1 MSDHMGRGLEP
12 MHKRIF
18 GLAMLSTS
26 TLGWIQPVQA
36 QSIAA
41 EAIVSEDTAA
51 VASDP
56 DDIVVT
62 ARRREERLQDVP
74 VAVSVASGTA
84 LSRANITNLEQL
96 AARLPNVKISQAP
109 ASDQLYI
116 RGVGSGLNLGFEQS
130 VGTFVDGIYRG
141 RSRASRAAFFDIERV
156 EVLKGPQT
164 TYFGN
169 SAIAG
174 ALNITT
180 RKPGQKLEANG
191 SIFYAPDTHEY
202 LVEGGISVP
211 VTDTLSG
218 RLAVRASGG
227 DGYIRNTVDN
237 SNGAR
242 LRDVFA
248 RASLAWQPSASWT
261 SNLRVD
267 LGRLRDD
274 GVYNAELARCPPPPE
289 FTMARGACARYV
301 AGAGA
306 AVDNTLDYRSTTS
319 PSYLNYDYTEIAF
332 SNQIELGNHQLT
344 LITGYFD
351 HDYDYLID
359 VVPVPAQFGSV
370 VGTTSTF
377 PSRIMENFSQ
387 FSQEVRLSSDFDGP
401 FQYTVGGYYSH
412 GKLKVD
418 SFFGLYFAR
427 FGALSGGTVPATA
440 PVAVRVDNNIVDDN
454 YSAFAML
461 NWQVNDRL
469 KINLGGRYTI
479 VEKRGLRETE
489 LGTAGSIPGFDNFV
503 PASAAGQA
511 ALMPLTG
518 IDSGDYIRRD
528 RSDEQFMPSAN
539 VQYNVDEDVMLYASA
554 SKGFK
559 SGGYS
564 VLLSKSDFAPETVE
578 AFEVGL
584 KSKLFDRKVTL
595 TIAAFLSK
603 YDDLQETTTIF
614 LPSGAAAS
622 AVANV
627 ARSTAKGIEA
637 NVILRATPNLTL
649 SADVSYLSSF
659 YDSYPNAPCTALQA
673 LAATPC
679 RQDLSGK
686 RRAFAP
692 EFSGNVSANFTHPL
706 TADTELR
713 IDTTAYFS
721 TSYFQQSLADVYL
734 SQGGF
739 TKLDARLAIAAD
751 DERWEFAVV
760 GKNLTNKLTAS
771 FRNGVP
777 SSPGTILALTD
788 PKRSI
793 GFQLNV
799 KF

>member
-1 MSDHMGRGLEP
+1 MRN
-12 MHKRIF
+12 RIF
-18 GLAMLSTS
+18 GIALLSTAA
-26 TLGWIQPVQA
+26 LGSIQPAYA
-36 QSIAA
+36 QSSGPGENVAGETVIN
-41 EAIVSEDTAA
+41 EA
-51 VASDP
+51 DP
-56 DDIVVT
+56 GDIVVT

-74 VAVSVASGTA
+74 VAVSVVSGDS

-130 VGTFVDGIYRG
+130 VGTFVDGLYRG

-180 RKPGQKLEANG
+180 KKPGSSLEANG
-191 SIFYAPDTHEY
+191 SVFYAPATDEY

-211 VTDTLSG
+211 VTETLSG
-218 RLAVRASGG
+218 RLAVRASGN
-227 DGYIRNTVDN
+227 DGYIRNTTDN
-237 SNGAR
+237 SVGPR
-242 LRDVFA
+242 MRDVFA
-248 RASLAWQPSASWT
+248 RASVAWQPSDSWT
-261 SNLRVD
+261 SNVRVD
-267 LGRLRDD
+267 FGRLRDD
-274 GVYNAELARCPPPPE
+274 GVYNAELMHCPPPPE

-306 AVDNTLDYRSTTS
+306 AVDSKLDYRSTTS
-319 PSYLNYDYTEIAF
+319 PSYLNYDYTEAAF
-332 SNQIELGNHQLT
+332 SNQIEIGSHQLT

-377 PSRIMENFSQ
+377 PSRIMETFSQ
-387 FSQEVRLSSDFDGP
+387 FSQEIRLSSDFDGP
-401 FQYTVGGYYSH
+401 VQYTVGGYYSH

-427 FGALSGGTVPATA
+427 FGALSGGTVPPAT
-440 PVAVRVDNNIVDDN
+440 PVAVRVQNHIVDDN

-461 NWQVNDRL
+461 NWQVTDKL
-469 KINLGGRYTI
+469 KINLGGRYT
-479 VEKRGLRETE
+479 VVDKRGFRETE
-489 LGTAGSIPGFDNFV
+489 LGAAASIPGFDNFV
-503 PASAAGQA
+503 PASVAGQA

-518 IDSGDYIRRD
+518 IDAGNYVRRN
-528 RSDEQFMPSAN
+528 RSDDQFMPSAN
-539 VQYNVDEDVMLYASA
+539 IQYNVGADFMIYASA

-564 VLLSKSDFAPETVE
+564 VLLSKSDFAPETVK
-578 AFEVGL
+578 AFELGL
-584 KSKLFDRKVTL
+584 KSKLFDRKLTL
-595 TIAAFLSK
+595 NIAAYLSK

-627 ARSTAKGIEA
+627 ARSTAKGVEA
-637 NVILRATPNLTL
+637 NAVLRVTPNLSL
-649 SADVSYLSSF
+649 SADVSYLSSI

-692 EFSGNVSANFTHPL
+692 EFSGNVGANFTHPF
-706 TADTELR
+706 TKGTELR

-721 TSYFQQSLADVYL
+721 TSYYQQSLADIYL

-739 TKLDARLAIAAD
+739 TKLDARLAIAAND
-751 DERWEFAVV
+751 DRWEIAVV

-793 GFQLNV
+793 GFQANV